1 MKGENNSKM
10 NLSDEQMKK
19 ILKNASRKA
28 GVDVNQMK
36 SAAESGKLDD
46 FIGKN
51 LSGEASQKLKS
62 VLSDKNA
69 AEKLLSTPEAKELLR
84 NLLKG

>member
-1 MKGENNSKM
+1 M

-19 ILKNASRKA
+19 ILNNASKKT
-28 GVDVNQMK
+28 GVDVSQMK
-36 SAAESGKLDD
+36 SAAENGKLDD

-51 LSGEASQKLKS
+51 LSADASKKLKS
-62 VLSDKNA
+62 VLNDKST
-69 AEKLLSTPEAKELLR
+69 AEKLLSTPEAKELLK